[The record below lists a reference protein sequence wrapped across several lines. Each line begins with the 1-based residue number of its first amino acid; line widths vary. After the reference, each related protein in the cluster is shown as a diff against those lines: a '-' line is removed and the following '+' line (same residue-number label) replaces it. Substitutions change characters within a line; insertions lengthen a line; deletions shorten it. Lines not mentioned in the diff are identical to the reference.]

1 MADQNRNDD
10 RPMEPVAGQTRPK
23 RKKPIKIAGQLYV
36 PGSGT
41 ISRKTFDALPSDAT
55 RSICEA
61 AQIDS
66 GRLAALATVLDEAA
80 ACWMLADREA
90 PTSVNP
96 RTRSVI
102 TAMLKVTRA
111 LQQLEEDD
119 FSELK
124 WLAPWLRV
132 EDRASAK
139 TLEDALRARRS
150 KRGPP
155 SDELQATT
163 DAMAALLNA
172 WAEYTN
178 TEATVGFKAK
188 GSAYQTFKELARY
201 LSISQPRTM
210 FHQPE
215 DFSEANLNEFREM
228 LLDQDVYVRAV
239 ERRQHE
245 KPGSFGVKTPG
256 RH

>member
-1 MADQNRNDD
+1 MADQNRNDKY
-10 RPMEPVAGQTRPK
+10 PMEPVASHTRPK

-36 PGSGT
+36 PNSGI
-41 ISRKTFDALPSDAT
+41 ISRKTFDALPSDAS

-66 GRLAALATVLDEAA
+66 GRLKALATALDEAA

-90 PTSVNP
+90 RTSVNP

-102 TAMLKVTRA
+102 TGMLSVAQA

-124 WLAPWLRV
+124 WLAPWLKV
-132 EDRASAK
+132 EDRVSAN
-139 TLEDALRARRS
+139 TLEAALRVRRS

-155 SDELQATT
+155 ADELQATT
-163 DAMAALLNA
+163 DAMVTLLGA
-172 WAEYTN
+172 WAEYTSK
-178 TEATVGFKAK
+178 EATAGFKSE
-188 GSAYQTFKELARY
+188 GSAYRTFNELARY
-201 LSISQPRTM
+201 LSVGQPRTM
-210 FHQPE
+210 FHEPD
-215 DFSEANLNEFREM
+215 DFSEADLNEFREM

-239 ERRQHE
+239 ARRQHE
-245 KPGSFGVKTPG
+245 KPKEF
-256 RH
+256 